1 MTLDSTRTRVTAA
14 ELVRR
19 FGQWQ
24 EQAML
29 RPVYVTHH
37 GRDRLVMLSMAN
49 YAAMGARARALAT
62 GIEPASA
69 SATEPLLEQLAEGF
83 IAFDRA
89 LRVIE
94 INPAAAAYL
103 RLSRGE
109 AIGEKLFERLE
120 GMRRS
125 LMHGHLAR
133 ALQGGEIGAFDLPST
148 AYEGRWLHVR
158 TFAYGEGAAC
168 LLRDVTEEMTNRR
181 LADTKQTMRRAM
193 AAHGGIGIA
202 RLSPRGTFAEVDETL
217 AGMAGFAPETL
228 LRARLTD
235 VLPLNRRVSAA
246 LEVEGVLTGGAP
258 RAFDS
263 ALLVNSGD
271 ERPVR
276 IGIAELRGDY
286 ASDGALVVVT
296 PREEKAAA

>member
-1 MTLDSTRTRVTAA
+1 MRTRVTAA
-14 ELVRR
+14 ELVRH

-37 GRDRLVMLSMAN
+37 GRDRLVLLSIAN
-49 YAAMGARARALAT
+49 YTSMGVRARALES
-62 GIEPASA
+62 GIEAAGPT
-69 SATEPLLEQLAEGF
+69 ATEPLLEQLAEGF
-83 IAFDRA
+83 VAFDRG

-94 INPAAAAYL
+94 MNPAAAAYL
-103 RLSRGE
+103 RLTRAES
-109 AIGEKLFERLE
+109 IGEKLFERLE

-125 LMHGHLAR
+125 LMHGHLVR
-133 ALQGGEIGAFDLPST
+133 ALESGEIGAFDLPST

-168 LLRDVTEEMTNRR
+168 LMRDVTEEMNNRR

-193 AAHGGIGIA
+193 SAHGGIGIA
-202 RLSPRGTFAEVDETL
+202 KLSPRGTFTEVDETL
-217 AGMAGFAPETL
+217 SGMAGFAPETL
-228 LRARLTD
+228 MRARLTD
-235 VLPLNRRVSAA
+235 ILPLNRRVSAA
-246 LEVEGVLTGGAP
+246 REVEAVLTGATA

-263 ALLVNSGD
+263 ALLVNSGE

-276 IGIAELRGDY
+276 IALAELRGDY
-286 ASDGALVVVT
+286 ASDGAMVVVT
-296 PREEKAAA
+296 PRAETEEAG